1 MIPGRLNILLLSSL
15 LLVFQFAAAQT
26 SHSITR
32 TGYLIDIS
40 CGIERSTQEPG
51 LGPKHTKKCLQM
63 PACDRSGF
71 GILVD
76 TTNDLLTFDEDG
88 NRQVR
93 ALIAKANRQAGFR
106 ITIVGLRDADR
117 IHIKKL
123 KLLEAKR
130 PE

>member
-1 MIPGRLNILLLSSL
+1 MIPRRLNFLLLSSL
-15 LLVFQFAAAQT
+15 LLVLQFAAAQT

-40 CGIERSTQEPG
+40 CGLERSTQEPD

-93 ALIAKANRQAGFR
+93 ALIAKTNRQADFR
-106 ITIVGLRDADR
+106 ITIVGLKYADR

-123 KLLEAKR
+123 KLLDSKL
-130 PE
+130 